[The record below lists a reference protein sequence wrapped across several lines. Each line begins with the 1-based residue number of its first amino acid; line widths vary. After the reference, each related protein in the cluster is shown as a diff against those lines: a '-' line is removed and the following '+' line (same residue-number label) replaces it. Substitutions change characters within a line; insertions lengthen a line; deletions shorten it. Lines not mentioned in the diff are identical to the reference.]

1 MKNNIHIIIISF
13 LFSVVLWIS
22 VSLSNDY
29 YSTFKVPLKL
39 VDFRQGLTS
48 GSKFPRDIS
57 VKVKAK
63 GWKLV
68 AAKIGAEPAFT
79 VTVNSDT
86 GNKYINLYNYLSENQ
101 WLSSDLE
108 VIDIAPDTLSVSI
121 EKITS
126 KKLKIV
132 PDFDISFRQGYGIAS
147 QISVVPDSVLVYGP
161 LSELKKMN
169 SIQTENIK
177 LTDISDKI
185 IRRVDL
191 KNIQGMT
198 YNENNTLVTIDVQRI
213 VDRSID
219 DVQVDVKDVPRDR
232 EVVLLPNKISINVRG
247 GIDILG
253 RLTNDQFK
261 AYVNYRDV
269 VLDTLGGIT
278 PKIEYPEN
286 VSIQFI
292 RPEQLRYVIKK
303 FN

>member
-29 YSTFKVPLKL
+29 YSTFSIPLKL

-48 GSKFPRDIS
+48 GSKIPRDIS
-57 VKVKAK
+57 VKVKGK

-79 VTVNSDT
+79 VTVNGDI
-86 GNKYINLYNYLSENQ
+86 GNKNINLYNYLSENQ

-108 VIDIAPDTLSVSI
+108 VIDITPDTLSVNI

-126 KKLKIV
+126 KRLKVI

-147 QISVVPDSVLVYGP
+147 KISVAPDSVVVYGP
-161 LSELKKMN
+161 LSELKKMS
-169 SIQTENIK
+169 SIQTENIR
-177 LTDISDKI
+177 LSDISDKI
-185 IRRVDL
+185 ARRVDL

-198 YNENNTLVTIDVQRI
+198 YKENNVFVTIDVQRI
-213 VDRSID
+213 VDRIIEN
-219 DVQVDVKDVPRDR
+219 VQVDVLDVPRDR
-232 EVVLLPNKISINVRG
+232 EVVLLPNKISISVRG

-261 AYVNYRDV
+261 AHVNYRDV
-269 VLDTLGGIT
+269 VLDSLGLIS
-278 PKIEYPEN
+278 PKIKYPEN
-286 VSIQFI
+286 ISIQYI
-292 RPEQLRYVIKK
+292 KPELLRYVIKK

>member
-48 GSKFPRDIS
+48 GSKIPRNIS
-57 VKVKAK
+57 VKVKGK
-63 GWKLV
+63 GWKLIG
-68 AAKIGAEPAFT
+68 AKIGAEPAFT
-79 VTVNSDT
+79 VTANSDT
-86 GNKYINLYNYLSENQ
+86 GSKYINLYNYLSENQ

-108 VIDIAPDTLSVSI
+108 VIDITPDTLSVSI
-121 EKITS
+121 EKITR

-132 PDFDISFRQGYGIAS
+132 PDFDISFRQGYGISS

-185 IRRVDL
+185 VRRVDL

-198 YNENNTLVTIDVQRI
+198 YNENNALVTIDVQRI

-219 DVQVDVKDVPRDR
+219 NVQVDVKDVPRDR

-253 RLTNDQFK
+253 RLTSDQFK

-292 RPEQLRYVIKK
+292 KPEKLRYVIKK